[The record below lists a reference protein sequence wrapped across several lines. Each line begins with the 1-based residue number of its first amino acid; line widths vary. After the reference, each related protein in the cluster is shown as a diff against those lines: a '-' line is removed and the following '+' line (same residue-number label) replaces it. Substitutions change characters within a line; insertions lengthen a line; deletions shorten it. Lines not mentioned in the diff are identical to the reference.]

1 VLKIMRFRDNEF
13 SSGVFVAE
21 TNLSD
26 KELQT
31 TAEKI
36 REKFEKDD
44 YYDWSYDDIIEEMEK
59 IGAIKIIESE
69 YVEIYL

>member
-1 VLKIMRFRDNEF
+1 MLKIMRFRDNEF

>member
-1 VLKIMRFRDNEF
+1 MLKIMRFRDNEF

-36 REKFEKDD
+36 REKFEKND